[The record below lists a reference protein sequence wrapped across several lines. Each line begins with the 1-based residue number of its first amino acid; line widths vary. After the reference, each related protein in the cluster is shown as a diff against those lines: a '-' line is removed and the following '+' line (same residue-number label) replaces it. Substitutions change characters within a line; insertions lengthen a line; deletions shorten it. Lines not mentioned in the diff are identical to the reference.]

1 MAAVALAG
9 TIIGGMALSA
19 SSGSADLAASL
30 SHWQWHLP
38 LAAAITEA
46 ERTRELGRRN
56 LG

>member
-1 MAAVALAG
+1 MAPVALAG